1 MRQWALDLFG
11 PKGSHPNLP
20 LQRAAL
26 LQSKAGGMSTILSG
40 TCCLPVN
47 RGLARGVS
55 SYAVEL
61 WPLSPTQ
68 EFTISSLTRE
78 ITPPSS
84 FWIRPPGSL
93 WESVSLPSTLS
104 WLWQPHLGKQC
115 WYLQDSFPNSRFLF
129 GSWGPH
135 SVCFFPFFWL
145 LLWIDSRNLH
155 FHWWHNKALV
165 ESTVNWDSEALGLS
179 RLCHY
184 HCKFRWALNFPG
196 LQFLLP

>member
-1 MRQWALDLFG
+1 MGL
-11 PKGSHPNLP
+11 GSVWSQGLP
-20 LQRAAL
+20 PQ
-26 LQSKAGGMSTILSG
+26 
-40 TCCLPVN
+40 P
-47 RGLARGVS
+47 
-55 SYAVEL
+55 
-61 WPLSPTQ
+61 SPTKSCSAPVQ
-68 EFTISSLTRE
+68 SWRHVHNTQWNLLPPCKQRLGQRCVLLCCWTLATFSHSEFTISSLTRE

>member
-1 MRQWALDLFG
+1 MFLFIGWLVGLGVLVSLFFSWLGLACVSSGNKCVSG
-11 PKGSHPNLP
+11 PWICLVP
-20 LQRAAL
+20 RAPTPTFPYKEL
-26 LQSKAGGMSTILSG
+26 LWSKAGSTSTILSG
-40 TCCLPVN
+40 TCRLPVN

-61 WPLSPTQ
+61 WPLQPTHS
-68 EFTISSLTRE
+68 EFAISSLTTE
-78 ITPPSS
+78 ITPHSS

-115 WYLQDSFPNSRFLF
+115 WYLQDSFPNSCFLF

-135 SVCFFPFFWL
+135 SVCFFPIFWL

-165 ESTVNWDSEALGLS
+165 
-179 RLCHY
+179 
-184 HCKFRWALNFPG
+184 
-196 LQFLLP
+196 